1 MKLIIALCIDSFYFI
16 LKPYRIFFLHYNLI
30 KIPNHISFL
39 INLVAK
45 QFKIMF
51 KFIQRIITVLF
62 FIFAYHVSFS
72 QELPPINIFT
82 TEGYGAENQNWAIS
96 QSDNGFMYVANN
108 LGLLEFNGASWQ
120 LYETPNNTI
129 IRSVK
134 AYKDKI
140 FTGFYMDFGFWKKNK
155 YGALEYSSVVK
166 DKDIKMLEDEQI
178 WKIIEM
184 EGWFLFKSLQ
194 RIYLYNLETKEIKIV
209 NGENRIQALTKA
221 KDIIYFQEENK
232 GIFKIENGTPKL
244 ISDAPVFKENI
255 IVDFFE

>member
-1 MKLIIALCIDSFYFI
+1 
-16 LKPYRIFFLHYNLI
+16 
-30 KIPNHISFL
+30 
-39 INLVAK
+39 
-45 QFKIMF
+45 MF

-82 TEGYGAENQNWAIS
+82 TEDYGAENQNWAIS

-255 IVDFFE
+255 IVDFFEKENALLVLTQKKGFYLLNGGQNNLQCNTTKK